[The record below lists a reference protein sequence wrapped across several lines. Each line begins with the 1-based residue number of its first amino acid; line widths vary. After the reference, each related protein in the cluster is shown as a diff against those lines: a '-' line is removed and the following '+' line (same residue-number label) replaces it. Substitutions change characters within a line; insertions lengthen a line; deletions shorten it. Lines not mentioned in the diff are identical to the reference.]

1 MTGIL
6 RARWLGVA
14 LAATASLPAVAVADQ
29 PSAASSPG
37 RLPPQGAGPGSSPS
51 AVTAPAS
58 PTGSAPLRGLAR
70 FPLVQFAVVIGVIL
84 WLQAAD
90 DKSMFGQLFNVLD
103 KLVESTVELVSKI
116 VTVKTFTRSWLTFGF
131 MIAYVYLAGSL
142 LWWLLRL
149 LIAAAV
155 DFAGRHNLLYLR
167 RAIARERGIL
177 AYRAWVPFER
187 IRPADIPQQDW
198 EEAFAWPANNLPP
211 YPPHADAGREGARCP
226 TAPAAPLIPSV
237 WPWVAQVH

>member
-1 MTGIL
+1 MIKL
-6 RARWLGVA
+6 V
-14 LAATASLPAVAVADQ
+14 
-29 PSAASSPG
+29 
-37 RLPPQGAGPGSSPS
+37 
-51 AVTAPAS
+51 
-58 PTGSAPLRGLAR
+58 SAPLRGLAR

-211 YPPHADAGREGARCP
+211 YPPLGYRLLRGTLLYVAMIAIAACLLQFFTPFPILTWILGW
-226 TAPAAPLIPSV
+226 PAAKPS
-237 WPWVAQVH
+237 